1 MCCFQYKED
10 AERFYANLI
19 PRLKKFNLEIAKE
32 KTKIIEFG
40 RFVEKDRQLM
50 IIRKP
55 ETFNFLGFTFY
66 CGKSVNGKFRVKMKT
81 NLKKLTVKIKIIKK
95 WIKENMHM
103 DVKDF
108 IKRINLRLG
117 GHYRYYGITDNF
129 KSITTFYHE
138 VLKCFYKTLNPRS
151 QKRSFTWE
159 EYKKYV
165 VPLIMPPKLYMSVF
179 D

>member
-1 MCCFQYKED
+1 M
-10 AERFYANLI
+10 
-19 PRLKKFNLEIAKE
+19 
-32 KTKIIEFG
+32 
-40 RFVEKDRQLM
+40 
-50 IIRKP
+50 
-55 ETFNFLGFTFY
+55 
-66 CGKSVNGKFRVKMKT
+66 NGKFRVKMKT

-103 DVKDF
+103 EVKDF

-138 VLKCFYKTLNPRS
+138 VLKCLYKTLNRRS
-151 QKRSFTWE
+151 QQRSFKWDT
-159 EYKKYV
+159 YKRNI
-165 VPLIMPPKLYMSVF
+165 VPQIMPPKLYVSVF